1 MKSFSDTLSSTD
13 ISTAWL
19 LQIELIDALG
29 IRLGENFINFS
40 LFQFYI
46 LFDVRKNE
54 NIGWSMKRIT
64 TLTLLTQI
72 NKLRLVIS
80 ICFYLLDTSNI
91 FLYLEIW
98 RGMCVHTIAHAFCVK
113 EHQVLLAFK
122 HSDYSFRYYH
132 NEQAWVTAAQYCQ
145 VWPPD
150 QVPEFT
156 KSLEHDCSN
165 WTEQYRAGLY
175 DSKVLCEAKVLRG
188 TKMLSGTS
196 NLTIHTLLPPFSWFQ
211 SSSFSTGHGEH
222 SHRPVSY
229 IISLT
234 FSSLYRLSCSSR
246 RWTSASS
253 ALRSSA

>member
-1 MKSFSDTLSSTD
+1 
-13 ISTAWL
+13 
-19 LQIELIDALG
+19 
-29 IRLGENFINFS
+29 
-40 LFQFYI
+40 
-46 LFDVRKNE
+46 
-54 NIGWSMKRIT
+54 MKRIT

-196 NLTIHTLLPPFSWFQ
+196 NLTIPFCPHSADFRAHPSVLDMVNTL
-211 SSSFSTGHGEH
+211 TGLFPH
-222 SHRPVSY
+222 
-229 IISLT
+229 IIRLT